1 MLNRHLSRA
10 GAASLAALA
19 LALAFAIPSH
29 AVDPAIQFVSL
40 RIQGEKDKV
49 QIEMPLQ
56 LLQFLSEHS
65 KDEQF
70 CVGSVEGHETR
81 FAMADLMKIVQ
92 SGKAKA
98 REVLFFTAKDE
109 HGERGDFFVKT
120 FTKKVHGGAGK
131 ASGMTF
137 TVLKDG
143 KEKVGISV
151 SMDTVES
158 WAKDFGSGDREK
170 GADDFGPLVRS
181 ALASA
186 KDFGTGVL
194 LHIETKDAELI
205 FSLK

>member
-1 MLNRHLSRA
+1 MCICRLSRT
-10 GAASLAALA
+10 AAVLPAALI
-19 LALAFAIPSH
+19 LALAFAIPS
-29 AVDPAIQFVSL
+29 PAAGRTTEFVSL

-49 QIEMPLQ
+49 LIEMPLQ

-65 KDEQF
+65 KDEKF
-70 CVGSVEGHETR
+70 DVGSIGGHDTR

-92 SGKAKA
+92 SGKAKDH
-98 REVLFFTAKDE
+98 EVLFFTAKDE
-109 HGERGDFFVKT
+109 HGEKGDFYVKT
-120 FTKKVHGGAGK
+120 FTRKGHGSAGK
-131 ASGMTF
+131 PSGLAF

-143 KEKVGISV
+143 KEKVSFSV

-158 WAKDFGSGDREK
+158 WAKDFGGGDREK

-181 ALASA
+181 ALAAA

-194 LHIETKDAELI
+194 LHIETKDAELV